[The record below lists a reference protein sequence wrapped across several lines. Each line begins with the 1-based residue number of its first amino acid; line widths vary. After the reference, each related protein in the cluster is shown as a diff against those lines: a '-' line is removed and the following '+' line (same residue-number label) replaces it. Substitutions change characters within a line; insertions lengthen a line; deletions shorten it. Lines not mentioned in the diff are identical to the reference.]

1 MIILKLSFKFEIK
14 GYDVKNIHPLRS
26 MPNHRMTFTGAEAS
40 FSVLPMDLLH
50 EILRELGDTK
60 SEARAAQVNKECRE
74 VMEYLHKSG
83 EVGRVGYLIQTR
95 IRNIR
100 PLEGRRYPRCEN
112 ELNSKRYILDLNN
125 KELDFRITDKGL
137 SAFYDIKCICKNLIH
152 ESKITINLEVL
163 KLQNNKITNV
173 SPLSELVYLQELD
186 LNGNQISDIKPLSSL
201 VNLQSLDLMVKKIID
216 IKPLS
221 SLVNLQKLNLN
232 HNQISDIKPLSSLVN
247 LSKLLLNGNQISDIN
262 PLASLVNLQW
272 LSLEINQISDIKPLD
287 SLVNLQT
294 LLLNNNQISDIDPLF
309 SLVNL
314 RWLHLRKN
322 RISDEDKRNA
332 RQMLDYVWDLY
343 F

>member
-1 MIILKLSFKFEIK
+1 
-14 GYDVKNIHPLRS
+14 

-83 EVGRVGYLIQTR
+83 EGGRVGNLIKTK

-125 KELDFRITDKGL
+125 KELDFKITDKGL
-137 SAFYDIKCICKNLIH
+137 SAFYDIKCICEDLIDEH
-152 ESKITINLEVL
+152 KKTINLVLL
-163 KLQNNKITNV
+163 KLKNNSITNV
-173 SPLSELVYLQELD
+173 SPLSSMVNLQELK
-186 LNGNQISDIKPLSSL
+186 LSQNQISDIKPLSSL
-201 VNLQSLDLMVKKIID
+201 VNLQELHL
-216 IKPLS
+216 
-221 SLVNLQKLNLN
+221 
-232 HNQISDIKPLSSLVN
+232 
-247 LSKLLLNGNQISDIN
+247 GENQISDIN
-262 PLASLVNLQW
+262 PLS
-272 LSLEINQISDIKPLD
+272 

-294 LLLNNNQISDIDPLF
+294 LLLNNNQISDIKPLA

-314 RWLHLRKN
+314 QELWLGRN
-322 RISDEDKRNA
+322 QISDVSPLASLVNLQRLSLKYNQITHKTTLDK
-332 RQMLDYVWDLY
+332 
-343 F
+343 